1 MFRGSSERELANADW
16 KGESNGD
23 QTPTPWEG
31 IDLFKPKKNQLLC
44 AIGCSEEASSFS
56 CGQAF

>member
-1 MFRGSSERELANADW
+1 MFRRSSERELANADW

-31 IDLFKPKKNQLLC
+31 IDLFKPNQLLY
-44 AIGCSEEASSFS
+44 AIGCSETSVFS
-56 CGQAF
+56 CDQDF